1 MKENLLQYLWNY
13 KLFSNIDF
21 KDAEGNSI
29 EILDF
34 GTWNTDSGPD
44 FLMAKIKINNV
55 IFAGNIELH
64 VRSSDWIF
72 HQHSAD
78 PNYEN
83 IILHAVYINDAE
95 IEELNQKKIPTLE
108 LQYYIDQSVIS
119 KYEKMLSETVF
130 IPCEKV
136 FDIEKIPFHF
146 YEETLIQK
154 LENKSSELEISLKN
168 YKNNYEALLFHSI
181 SYAFG
186 LKVNA
191 EIFRQIAQS
200 IDFGTVQKVRQNR
213 MQLEA
218 LFFGIAGWLENPED
232 AEMLRWKTEF
242 EFLKVKYKI
251 PEIFIRP
258 KFLRLRPPNFPTIRL
273 SQLAHLYHQHAN
285 LFSKVISAKKAEFF
299 YTLFNDISASEYWDS
314 HFNFGKVSPVL
325 QPKVLTKEFQD
336 LIIIN
341 AFLPIKYLYERNQN
355 ENTADEI
362 LHLYSQISPEKNS
375 IIASWKNLGL
385 KTDNALQTQS
395 LVYHYR
401 HNCSAK
407 KCLHCSIGF
416 KILKE
421 NG

>member
-1 MKENLLQYLWNY
+1 
-13 KLFSNIDF
+13 
-21 KDAEGNSI
+21 
-29 EILDF
+29 
-34 GTWNTDSGPD
+34 
-44 FLMAKIKINNV
+44 
-55 IFAGNIELH
+55 
-64 VRSSDWIF
+64 
-72 HQHSAD
+72 
-78 PNYEN
+78 
-83 IILHAVYINDAE
+83 
-95 IEELNQKKIPTLE
+95 
-108 LQYYIDQSVIS
+108 
-119 KYEKMLSETVF
+119 MLSETVF

-136 FDIEKIPFHF
+136 FDAEKIPFHF

-385 KTDNALQTQS
+385 KTGNALQTQS
-395 LVYHYR
+395 LVYHYS